1 MNEVQCFY
9 ERLCK
14 SRDVEDC
21 EINELI
27 SEIPELSE
35 AQQVSLEGKI
45 IFEEAGTA
53 LKNMKNGKSPG
64 NDGFGADLKKNAF
77 GGKLEILLEL

>member
-9 ERLCK
+9 EKLYK

-27 SEIPELSE
+27 SVIPELSE
-35 AQQVSLEGKI
+35 ASPEGEI
-45 IFEEAGTA
+45 TTA
-53 LKNMKNGKSPG
+53 LVQNV
-64 NDGFGADLKKNAF
+64 FNAF
-77 GGKLEILLEL
+77 GGKLEILLLEL

>member
-9 ERLCK
+9 ERLYK

-21 EINELI
+21 EINEQM
-27 SEIPELSE
+27 SEIPKLSE

-45 IFEEAGTA
+45 TFEEAGTA
-53 LKNMKNGKSPG
+53 LKNMKNGTSPKLMALVQIFFLG
-64 NDGFGADLKKNAF
+64 C
-77 GGKLEILLEL
+77 KLEILLLEL